1 MDTKLQLIGIQSRDG
16 LYISSNVSGK
26 EYVNAIADLSKYLFD
41 GNPYRRISWKKNFSN
56 VI

>member
-41 GNPYRRISWKKNFSN
+41 GNPYRRIS
-56 VI
+56 